1 MPERTPVE
9 LSERIAA
16 VAEQVGR
23 NVVRVEAGDG
33 RGAGLGSG
41 VLLNTGGEIV
51 TNAHVVADR
60 SPIRVT
66 FYDGVTRPATVAAV
80 DRLYDL
86 ALVRT
91 HSPVDSEIRFA
102 TAAEL
107 KPGHLAVAV
116 GNPFGFSWTV
126 TLGVVSA
133 VDRMLGPLDGLIQT
147 DAAINP
153 GNSGGALVNLQGELV
168 GIPTAILAQGQN
180 LGFAI
185 PAWQAQLAL
194 EQFRS
199 HGRAFHPWLG
209 IAGQNEVVDPTI
221 ARALDLPATR
231 GVAIMDLEPS
241 GPAGRAG
248 LRPMDVITAAG
259 GNPTPTMAELRKV
272 VRRTAVGDRLVL
284 DVLRHGHLQTMPV
297 LVAELPR
304 QVAGR

>member
-1 MPERTPVE
+1 MLGQNPVE

-41 VLLNTGGEIV
+41 ILLGGAGEIV
-51 TNAHVVADR
+51 TNAHVVQGR

-66 FYDGVTRPATVAAV
+66 FHDGVTRPATVVAA
-80 DRLYDL
+80 DALYDL
-86 ALVRT
+86 ALVQT
-91 HSPVDSEIRFA
+91 QSPIEQEVRFA
-102 TAAEL
+102 AEAGL
-107 KPGHLAVAV
+107 KPGHLVVAV

-153 GNSGGALVNLQGELV
+153 GNSGGALVNLQGEVV
-168 GIPTAILAQGQN
+168 GIPTAVLARGQN

-185 PAWQAQLAL
+185 PAWQVELAIG
-194 EQFRS
+194 QFRR

-209 IAGQNEVVDPTI
+209 IAGRNEVVDPVL
-221 ARALDLPATR
+221 ARALELPATR
-231 GVAIMDLEPS
+231 GVVIWEVDPR
-241 GPAGRAG
+241 GPAARAG
-248 LRPMDVITAAG
+248 LAPMEMITAAG
-259 GNPTPTMAELRKV
+259 GIPTPTMADLRKV
-272 VRRTAVGDRLVL
+272 VRRAPVGEHLVL
-284 DVLRHGHLQTMPV
+284 DVLRRGELEQVAVP
-297 LVAELPR
+297 VAELPR
-304 QVAGR
+304 ELAGR